1 MRNVPGA
8 SGARQLRS
16 TAVARDGFDSAAM
29 LDDIGTL
36 VRLESPSRDIERLRV
51 HAAAVSDL
59 MVRLLG
65 SAPAIIDSPVGPHI
79 HWVGGP
85 DPRVL
90 ILGHHDTVHPVGTL
104 ETIPFSV
111 QGNVARGPGIF
122 DMKAGIV
129 QAVHAVASL
138 TDRSRVEI
146 LLSADEEIGSRAS
159 RELIEER
166 ARACGAVLVIEPS
179 ADGGALKIGRK
190 GTGTF
195 NLSIEGRASHAG
207 LEPEKGINSLVELA
221 ALIPRIVA
229 IADPAK
235 GTTVTPTLASSGTA
249 DNVVPALTT
258 CAVDVRVAVPSEKPR
273 VEAAFAALRPQHP
286 EALLRIEGG
295 IGRPPMHE
303 SAAANL
309 FSIARAAAAREGLG
323 PVEGVVVGGG
333 SDGNFTAAAGVET
346 LDGLGAVGGGAH
358 GADEHVLVDT
368 LAGRAAL
375 IAALCQDLSSMAK
388 RPPLGNVPAER

>member
-1 MRNVPGA
+1 MVSA
-8 SGARQLRS
+8 ESFSLDAL
-16 TAVARDGFDSAAM
+16 VADLEA
-29 LDDIGTL
+29 L
-36 VRLESPSRDIERLRV
+36 VTCESPSRDLNLLTQ
-51 HAAAVSDL
+51 HAELLAH
-59 MVRLLG
+59 MMERLLG
-65 SAPAIIDSPVGPHI
+65 SRPTLIESPVGPHI

-104 ETIPFSV
+104 ARLPFTTD
-111 QGNVARGPGIF
+111 GGIGRGPGVF

-129 QAVHAVASL
+129 QALHAVAALADTSHI
-138 TDRSRVEI
+138 EI

-159 RELIEER
+159 RALIEER
-166 ARACGAVLVIEPS
+166 ARTCGAVLVLEPS

-195 NLSIEGRASHAG
+195 ELTIEGRASHAG

-221 ALIPRIVA
+221 HLIPQIVS
-229 IADPAK
+229 IADPAR

-249 DNVVPALTT
+249 DNVVPARTT
-258 CAVDVRVAVPSEKPR
+258 MSVDVRVAVPEEKPR
-273 VEAAFAALRPQHP
+273 VEEAFAQLQTSLEGSR
-286 EALLRIEGG
+286 LTLSGG

-303 SAAANL
+303 SAASEL
-309 FSIARAAAAREGLG
+309 FALAENVAAKVGIAGLR
-323 PVEGVVVGGG
+323 GVVVGGG
-333 SDGNFTAAAGVET
+333 SDGNFTAAVGVQT

-358 GADEHVLVDT
+358 GDDEHVVLST
-368 LAGRAAL
+368 MPARAAL
-375 IAALCQDLSSMAK
+375 IAGVCQELSSMAK

>member
-1 MRNVPGA
+1 MVSA
-8 SGARQLRS
+8 ESFSLDAL
-16 TAVARDGFDSAAM
+16 VADLEA
-29 LDDIGTL
+29 L
-36 VRLESPSRDIERLRV
+36 VTCESPSRDLNLLAQ
-51 HAAAVSDL
+51 HAELLAS
-59 MVRLLG
+59 MMERLLG
-65 SAPAIIDSPVGPHI
+65 SRPTLIESPVGPHI

-104 ETIPFSV
+104 ARLPFTTD
-111 QGNVARGPGIF
+111 GGIGRGPGVF

-129 QAVHAVASL
+129 QALHAVAALADTSHI
-138 TDRSRVEI
+138 EI

-159 RELIEER
+159 RALIEER
-166 ARACGAVLVIEPS
+166 ARACGAVLVLEPS

-195 NLSIEGRASHAG
+195 ELTIEGRASHAG

-221 ALIPRIVA
+221 HLIPQIVS
-229 IADPAK
+229 IADPAR

-249 DNVVPALTT
+249 DNVVPARTT
-258 CAVDVRVAVPSEKPR
+258 MSVDVRVAVPEEKPR
-273 VEAAFAALRPQHP
+273 VEEAFAQLQTSLEGSR
-286 EALLRIEGG
+286 LTMSGG

-303 SAAANL
+303 SAASEL
-309 FSIARAAAAREGLG
+309 FALAEKVAAKVGIAGLQ
-323 PVEGVVVGGG
+323 GVVVGGG
-333 SDGNFTAAAGVET
+333 SDGNFTAAVGVQT

-358 GADEHVLVDT
+358 GDDEHVVLST
-368 LAGRAAL
+368 MPARAAL
-375 IAALCQDLSSMAK
+375 IAGVCQELSSMAK

>member
-1 MRNVPGA
+1 MVSA
-8 SGARQLRS
+8 ESFSLDAL
-16 TAVARDGFDSAAM
+16 VADLEA
-29 LDDIGTL
+29 L
-36 VRLESPSRDIERLRV
+36 VTCESPSRDLNLLTQ
-51 HAAAVSDL
+51 HAELLAR
-59 MVRLLG
+59 MMERLLG
-65 SAPAIIDSPVGPHI
+65 SRPTLIESPVGPHI

-104 ETIPFSV
+104 ARLPFTTD
-111 QGNVARGPGIF
+111 GGIGRGPGVF

-129 QAVHAVASL
+129 QALHAVAALADTSHI
-138 TDRSRVEI
+138 EI

-159 RELIEER
+159 RALIEER
-166 ARACGAVLVIEPS
+166 ARACGAVLVLEPS

-195 NLSIEGRASHAG
+195 ELTIEGRASHAG

-221 ALIPRIVA
+221 HLIPQIVS
-229 IADPAK
+229 IADPAR

-249 DNVVPALTT
+249 DNVVPARTT
-258 CAVDVRVAVPSEKPR
+258 LSVDVRVAVPEEKPR
-273 VEAAFAALRPQHP
+273 VEEAFAQLQTSLEGSR
-286 EALLRIEGG
+286 LTLSGG

-303 SAAANL
+303 SAASELYAL
-309 FSIARAAAAREGLG
+309 AESVAAKVGIAGLR
-323 PVEGVVVGGG
+323 GVVVGGG
-333 SDGNFTAAAGVET
+333 SDGNFTAAVGVQT

-358 GADEHVLVDT
+358 GDDEHVVLST
-368 LAGRAAL
+368 MPARAAL
-375 IAALCQDLSSMAK
+375 IAGVCQELSSMAK